1 MFNIDENEFK
11 RNIAQ
16 KIKSYR
22 TESQEK
28 TAEQAFISVDTLSSI
43 EREISIPSSLNLVNV
58 CNALNVTPNDVL
70 ADFILNKN
78 KLLNEKFNIEFNEL
92 SIEDNSFILQAI
104 EHLKKRKI

>member
-92 SIEDNSFILQAI
+92 SIEDKSFILQAI

>member
-92 SIEDNSFILQAI
+92 SIEDKSFILQAI
-104 EHLKKRKI
+104 EHLKKRKT

>member
-1 MFNIDENEFK
+1 MLNIDENEFK

-70 ADFILNKN
+70 EDFILNKEKILTA
-78 KLLNEKFNIEFNEL
+78 KLNLEFNDLTLEEKTFVL
-92 SIEDNSFILQAI
+92 QFIGF
-104 EHLKKRKI
+104 LKNHRK